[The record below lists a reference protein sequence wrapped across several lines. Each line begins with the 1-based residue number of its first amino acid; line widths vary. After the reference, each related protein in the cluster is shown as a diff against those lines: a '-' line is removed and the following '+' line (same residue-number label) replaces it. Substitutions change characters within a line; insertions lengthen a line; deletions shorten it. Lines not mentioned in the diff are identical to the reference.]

1 MFCALRYNFVDDP
14 SVAIIFIVWVTNWP
28 LLDSNFRSMVQ
39 KEGISR
45 KDIGVLTCSA
55 SNLNGKSSAQI
66 KVNVVGK
73 PSMPEDRLL
82 VSNVHRWRFTCIV
95 WSFIQGKLLIGCWK
109 LLTQR
114 SFCNNTQYKTL
125 HTMCNGMKNHASG
138 ASSCVPFLKSLVP
151 LKKCERKSTKI
162 SF

>member
-1 MFCALRYNFVDDP
+1 
-14 SVAIIFIVWVTNWP
+14 
-28 LLDSNFRSMVQ
+28 MVQ

-82 VSNVHRWRFTCIV
+82 VSNVHR
-95 WSFIQGKLLIGCWK
+95 
-109 LLTQR
+109 
-114 SFCNNTQYKTL
+114 
-125 HTMCNGMKNHASG
+125 
-138 ASSCVPFLKSLVP
+138 
-151 LKKCERKSTKI
+151 
-162 SF
+162 